1 MAGKMPPGPSGGYP
15 SAQKQPPPYQPY
27 PGTTVVV
34 QGTPTTVVHQKPASG
49 FFGSM
54 MKEMNKVGNQI
65 GKEIDYM
72 GNKINEAADTS
83 ASGPVLSL
91 FQTGNVI
98 QLVSRSSGKAL
109 QIMMGPLGQLV
120 LDGNGPVVPGAF
132 NAAWTV
138 VNEGNN
144 QARLH
149 NNNNYLTIAS
159 GHVTLVHMPPG
170 AMHGVETKWQLSLM
184 QNFLMLESMR
194 ERGRHLGILPNGQ
207 IKPALACG
215 REQHAQ
221 FGVQLVSSPYPH
233 GATSTVTVV
242 KK

>member
-1 MAGKMPPGPSGGYP
+1 MPPGPSGSGYAGYSEP
-15 SAQKQPPPYQPY
+15 PPPYQSN
-27 PGTTVVV
+27 TTVVV
-34 QGTPTTVVHQKPASG
+34 QGGSTTVVHQKPASG

-72 GNKINEAADTS
+72 GKKINDAVDTS
-83 ASGPVLSL
+83 ASCPLLNL

-98 QLVSRSSGKAL
+98 QLVSRSSGKSL

-120 LDGNGPVVPGAF
+120 LDGNGPVGPGAF
-132 NAAWTV
+132 NATWTV

-144 QARLH
+144 QVRLH
-149 NNNNYLTIAS
+149 NNNNFLMIVN
-159 GHVTLVHMPPG
+159 GNVTLANMPPG
-170 AMHGVETKWQLSLM
+170 ALHGVETKWQLSLM
-184 QNFLMLESMR
+184 QNFVMLESMR
-194 ERGRHLGILPNGQ
+194 ERSRHLGVLPNGQ
-207 IKPALACG
+207 LKPALACG

-221 FGVQLVSSPYPH
+221 FGVQLLSSAYPQA
-233 GATSTVTVV
+233 GATHVTVV